1 MILYSKS
8 RFKKGIIWLSVKRC
22 LYYNSIDALQQLLG
36 SRYKKRE
43 KHDKEGKETYNRI
56 SCQITKMS
64 DKISYMT
71 NGIKYYFVEVT
82 CSDGIQYGIQ
92 AYGEE
97 AEHLYKEAHKYFDI
111 WKIYKEEQNF
121 MFRTNDWSHTC
132 ENNISTN
139 WWTSLGS
146 I

>member
-1 MILYSKS
+1 
-8 RFKKGIIWLSVKRC
+8 
-22 LYYNSIDALQQLLG
+22 LG

-111 WKIYKEEQNF
+111 
-121 MFRTNDWSHTC
+121 
-132 ENNISTN
+132 
-139 WWTSLGS
+139 
-146 I
+146 